1 MIYPNP
7 TPPTIKTVGFIFVFI
22 RRIKDIGAR
31 IKKIL
36 SLEIQATSKATLI
49 INPNEANFSP
59 SKKDFKDA
67 F

>member
-1 MIYPNP
+1 
-7 TPPTIKTVGFIFVFI
+7 VGFIFVFI